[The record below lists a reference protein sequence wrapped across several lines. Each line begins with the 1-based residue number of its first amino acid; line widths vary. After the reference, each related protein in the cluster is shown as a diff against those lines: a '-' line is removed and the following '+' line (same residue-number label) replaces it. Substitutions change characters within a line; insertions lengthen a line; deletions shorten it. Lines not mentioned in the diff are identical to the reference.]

1 MTGGTSS
8 GDQRSEPEDAFG
20 ELVNG
25 GVDEAAASDA
35 VEGDT
40 DAPTLAV
47 DQPED
52 TDDAR
57 PATSGDGRMA
67 VWRSILARTR
77 ALWIPAAVAIVAL
90 VGGLLLGRFVMAP
103 ASAASEDAP
112 APGLVTVP
120 VEFGPLSNDVTIRSD
135 VGFADPVEVKIDTS
149 AISGPAVVTGQVPAV
164 GAELSPLS
172 IALEVAGRPVITL
185 PGELPSYRT
194 LRFGVSGP
202 DVVQFKEAMRAV
214 GIDAGDPGNDVFD
227 EQAAGAV
234 TALYNAV
241 GYTGPESEEDGGS
254 ALRSAQEGVRSAEQA
269 LSAARAQL
277 ASAGRDEGA
286 IARADVEI
294 VNARAQ
300 LQAARDNNATWSEIA
315 SAESAV
321 RTAELAR
328 QQLDAAPDTSA
339 QSAAVESARSQLSQA
354 EEDLARAREQ
364 ALPALPAGEVLYLT
378 ELPRRVDAVTAER
391 GSILSGAAMTVSGA
405 TVALTGSAAEADAKL
420 LEVGSTARF
429 ALPDGTDHAAT
440 VTEVAPGA
448 NGEARWKITL
458 EPAELSGEQISQL
471 QGTNV
476 RVVIA
481 VGATAG
487 DVLSVPTAALTAGPG
502 GETRVE
508 VVDGDP
514 RDPDARTRLVV
525 VETGLSAGGA
535 VEVRPTEGELSPD
548 DLVVVGR

>member
-1 MTGGTSS
+1 MTAGRSS
-8 GDQRSEPEDAFG
+8 GSDSPRPDDAFD
-20 ELVNG
+20 ELIG
-25 GVDEAAASDA
+25 DPAPGADIAPDQEATEEV
-35 VEGDT
+35 VE
-40 DAPTLAV
+40 V
-47 DQPED
+47 E
-52 TDDAR
+52 
-57 PATSGDGRMA
+57 ATGRSG
-67 VWRSILARTR
+67 VWRSVVTRNR
-77 ALWIPAAVAIVAL
+77 ALWITAAVAVVAL

-103 ASAASEDAP
+103 ASAASDDAP

-120 VEFGPLSNDVTIRSD
+120 VEFGALSNDVTIRSD

-149 AISGPAVVTGQVPAV
+149 AISGPAVVTGQVPEI
-164 GAELSPLS
+164 GAELGPLAV
-172 IALEVAGRPVITL
+172 ALEVAGRPVITL
-185 PGELPSYRT
+185 PGELPAYRT

-227 EQAAGAV
+227 EQATNAV
-234 TALYNAV
+234 TALYAAV
-241 GYTGPESEEDGGS
+241 GYTGPESEEDGES
-254 ALRSAQEGVRSAEQA
+254 SVRAAQEGVRAAEQA
-269 LSAARAQL
+269 LSSARSAL
-277 ASAGRDEGA
+277 ASAGRDGNA
-286 IARADVEI
+286 IARADLEI
-294 VNARAQ
+294 ANARAV
-300 LQAARDNNATWSEIA
+300 LQGARDNGAPWDEIVA
-315 SAESAV
+315 AQNQVA
-321 RTAELAR
+321 TAELAR
-328 QQLDAAPDTSA
+328 EQLNAPADNSA
-339 QSAAVESARSQLSQA
+339 ERAAVESAQSQLSQA
-354 EEDLARAREQ
+354 QDDLTRARQQ

-420 LEVGSTARF
+420 LEVGATATF
-429 ALPDGTDHAAT
+429 ALPDGAEHTAT
-440 VTEVAPGA
+440 VAEVVPGA
-448 NGEARWKITL
+448 DGESRWQVTL
-458 EPAELSGEQISQL
+458 QPAELSAEQIAQL

-487 DVLSVPTAALTAGPG
+487 EVLSVPAAALTAGPG

-508 VVDGDP
+508 VVEGDP

-535 VEVRPTEGELSPD
+535 VEIRPTEGELAAD

>member
-1 MTGGTSS
+1 MTAGRSS
-8 GDQRSEPEDAFG
+8 GSDSPRPDDAFD
-20 ELVNG
+20 ELIG
-25 GVDEAAASDA
+25 DPAPEADIAPDREATEEV
-35 VEGDT
+35 VE
-40 DAPTLAV
+40 V
-47 DQPED
+47 E
-52 TDDAR
+52 
-57 PATSGDGRMA
+57 ATGRSG
-67 VWRSILARTR
+67 VWRSVITRNR
-77 ALWIPAAVAIVAL
+77 ALWITAAVAVVAL

-103 ASAASEDAP
+103 ASAASDDAP

-120 VEFGPLSNDVTIRSD
+120 VEFGALSNDVTIRSD

-149 AISGPAVVTGQVPAV
+149 AISGPAVVTGQVPEV
-164 GAELSPLS
+164 GAELGPLAV
-172 IALEVAGRPVITL
+172 ALEVAGRPVITL
-185 PGELPSYRT
+185 PGELPAYRT

-227 EQAAGAV
+227 EQATNAV
-234 TALYNAV
+234 TALYAAV
-241 GYTGPESEEDGGS
+241 GYTGPESEEDGES
-254 ALRSAQEGVRSAEQA
+254 SVRAAQEGVRAAEQA
-269 LSAARAQL
+269 LSSARSALAA
-277 ASAGRDEGA
+277 AGRDGNA
-286 IARADVEI
+286 IARADLEI
-294 VNARAQ
+294 ANARAV
-300 LQAARDNNATWSEIA
+300 LQGARDNGAPWDEIVA
-315 SAESAV
+315 AQNQVA
-321 RTAELAR
+321 TAELAR
-328 QQLDAAPDTSA
+328 EQLNAPADTSA
-339 QSAAVESARSQLSQA
+339 ERAAVESAQSQLSQA
-354 EEDLARAREQ
+354 QDDLTRARQQ

-420 LEVGSTARF
+420 LEVGATATF
-429 ALPDGTDHAAT
+429 ALPDGAEHTAT
-440 VTEVAPGA
+440 VAEVVPGA
-448 NGEARWKITL
+448 DGESRWQVTL
-458 EPAELSGEQISQL
+458 QPAELSAEQITQL

-487 DVLSVPTAALTAGPG
+487 EVLSVPAAALTAGPG

-508 VVDGDP
+508 VVEGDP

-535 VEVRPTEGELSPD
+535 VEIRPTEGELAAD